1 MAREAELLAVDRE
14 KDQVIGKLKAEGKTL
29 IVVTHDVE
37 FAKKTADVV
46 LAVEKGVAAA
56 FGAPEEVLA

>member
-1 MAREAELLAVDRE
+1 M
-14 KDQVIGKLKAEGKTL
+14 IGKLKAEGKTL